1 MAAANVGDCS
11 DKRRD
16 LVALD
21 QIRRDQGRRSRRSET
36 PDGVLRCRVEML
48 PQRAFYASCRVF
60 AGDPLAPALCSRAQI
75 ACPGCQRLRGIALA
89 FSVAGVRAFGMDVG
103 DAQGEFDLATQT
115 LKVAGECVIHGPKA
129 VPEHV
134 DVGGTIVAKRSGRT
148 ACRRM
153 SASRTR
159 SCSHTLRGLGAIV
172 WRER

>member
-1 MAAANVGDCS
+1 MAAANVGNCS

-60 AGDPLAPALCSRAQI
+60 AGDLLAPALCSRAQI
-75 ACPGCQRLRGIALA
+75 VCPGCQRLRGIALA

-103 DAQGEFDLATQT
+103 DDRANST
-115 LKVAGECVIHGPKA
+115 LPR
-129 VPEHV
+129 
-134 DVGGTIVAKRSGRT
+134 KR
-148 ACRRM
+148 
-153 SASRTR
+153 
-159 SCSHTLRGLGAIV
+159 
-172 WRER
+172 

>member
-1 MAAANVGDCS
+1 MAAANVGNCS

-89 FSVAGVRAFGMDVG
+89 FSGAGVRAFGMDVRVRRSRG
-103 DAQGEFDLATQT
+103 DAGLDFFSKSSGLPQPSTSRPTDSISAHNELRNWSSSSMTYTREIITQPKRNYRHSTQT
-115 LKVAGECVIHGPKA
+115 QLPV
-129 VPEHV
+129 
-134 DVGGTIVAKRSGRT
+134 RS
-148 ACRRM
+148 
-153 SASRTR
+153 
-159 SCSHTLRGLGAIV
+159 L
-172 WRER
+172 